1 MKPRSR
7 QTKAGSDS
15 LVDLV
20 HAPLYGQGSWQDF
33 VDEAARLMPG
43 GKAVLFYHD
52 ISGGAGAFSMSSMG
66 DETMVRAYEDYYS
79 TINPWMSHAAI
90 RPLGKVVRS
99 DSMLE
104 FRELE
109 RTEFYNDYLRPIDV
123 QTGIGVTIR
132 RDSGC
137 NFLFSVL
144 GAWVEEA
151 EAEAAIRSMRELVP
165 HLQRAFDHYRRDP
178 ARFHPG
184 PLAGDM
190 ADPPGVDG
198 IVRLGPDMRV
208 LFADRQ
214 AIRIAERVEG
224 LSIGSFGR
232 FDCIHPTLA
241 SYVESELGAWRGG
254 ATSASSRVFHLRR
267 EGGPPIRVSVYRPG
281 GGAAFFRGP
290 ECFLRLEDPADGIAE
305 ASEEFAALH
314 GLSEGERQIV
324 AALASGATLADIAMA
339 NGTAIDTVR
348 TQLKHIFQKTG
359 LARQAELVRH
369 VSFMAAAPRFGPALP
384 PGSSG

>member
-1 MKPRSR
+1 MNPKSR
-7 QTKAGSDS
+7 VGKAGNGS

-20 HAPLYGQGSWQDF
+20 HGPLYGESTWQDF

-43 GKAVLFYHD
+43 GMAFLFHHD
-52 ISGGAGAFSMSSMG
+52 ISGGAGAFSMSSLG
-66 DETMVRAYEDYYS
+66 DESMVRAYEDYYS

-151 EAEAAIRSMRELVP
+151 EAEAAIHSMQELVA

-178 ARFHPG
+178 AWFHHG
-184 PLAGDM
+184 PLMENM
-190 ADPPGVDG
+190 ADPPSVDG
-198 IVRLGPDMRV
+198 IVRVGLDMRV

-214 AIRIAERVEG
+214 AIRIAERVED
-224 LSIGSFGR
+224 LSIGCFGK
-232 FDCIHPTLA
+232 FDCTHPTLG
-241 SYVESELGAWRGG
+241 SYIESELGAWRGG
-254 ATSASSRVFHLRR
+254 ATPASSRVFHLRR
-267 EGGPPIRVSVYRPG
+267 EGAPPIRVSVYRPG

-314 GLSEGERQIV
+314 GLSESERQIV
-324 AALASGATLADIAMA
+324 AALATGATLADIAMA
-339 NGTAIDTVR
+339 NGTSISTVR
-348 TQLKHIFQKTG
+348 TQIKHIFQKTG
-359 LARQAELVRH
+359 LGRQAELVRH
-369 VSFMAAAPRFGPALP
+369 VSFMAAAPRFGRTSP
-384 PGSSG
+384 PDSNR